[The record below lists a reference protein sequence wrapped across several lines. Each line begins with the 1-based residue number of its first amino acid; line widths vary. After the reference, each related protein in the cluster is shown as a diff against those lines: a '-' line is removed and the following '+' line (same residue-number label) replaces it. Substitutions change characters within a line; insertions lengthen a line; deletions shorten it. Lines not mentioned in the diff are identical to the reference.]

1 MMHMYSELQITA
13 ERECAQNDVDM
24 QEGAD
29 KSEALSTRHESA
41 RKRLR
46 CFRRLGSLTKRL

>member
-1 MMHMYSELQITA
+1 MMHMYSQLQITA
-13 ERECAQNDVDM
+13 ERESAQNDVDM

-29 KSEALSTRHESA
+29 KSEALSARNESA

-46 CFRRLGSLTKRL
+46 RFRRLGSLTKRL